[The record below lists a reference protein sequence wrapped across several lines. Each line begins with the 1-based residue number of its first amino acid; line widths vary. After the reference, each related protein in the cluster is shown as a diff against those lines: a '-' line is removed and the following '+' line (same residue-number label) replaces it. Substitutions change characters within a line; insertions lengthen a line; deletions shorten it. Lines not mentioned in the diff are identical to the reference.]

1 MFFSI
6 NSNQFITCILS
17 LILLIIIL
25 LSKNLI
31 GDRIQMYFLVLVV
44 LLIIVV
50 CLMENLNFLEID
62 LESFSNLNNI
72 SVKNKK
78 CFHRSK
84 QHDSYETKIDD
95 RLDSWREIEEKDR
108 NMETYDDEDV
118 KLHEMIE
125 QNADYLSNGE
135 SF

>member
-1 MFFSI
+1 MFLGF

-25 LSKNLI
+25 LSKDLI
-31 GDRIQMYFLVLVV
+31 GDRTQLFFLVIVV

-50 CLMENLNFLEID
+50 CLIENLQFLGINQ
-62 LESFSNLNNI
+62 ESFSNLKLPL
-72 SVKNKK
+72 KNKN

-84 QHDSYETKIDD
+84 QFDSYENKIDN

-108 NMETYDDEDV
+108 EMVNYDDENV
-118 KLHEMIE
+118 KLQEML
-125 QNADYLSNGE
+125 QFKSDYLSNGE

>member
-1 MFFSI
+1 MFLGM
-6 NSNQFITCILS
+6 NSNQFITCVLS

-31 GDRIQMYFLVLVV
+31 GDRIQMYFLIIVV

-50 CLMENLNFLEID
+50 CLMENINFFFINK
-62 LESFSNLNNI
+62 ESFSNPNN
-72 SVKNKK
+72 VKLKNKN
-78 CFHRSK
+78 CYQRSK
-84 QHDSYETKIDD
+84 QFDSYETKIDN
-95 RLDSWREIEEKDR
+95 RLDSWREIEEEDR
-108 NMETYDDEDV
+108 GVETYEDEDI
-118 KLHEMIE
+118 KIHEMIT